1 MIPNGTNVY
10 GIIFSSLSKEEI
22 ARKFSTS
29 GWVIWKASWVD
40 WEITNEFSE
49 LIIEGDNEIL
59 IHGPVSP
66 DYFNTLTEK
75 MKEMGLKFSMEL
87 YDENKKL
94 VIEIKN

>member
-22 ARKFSTS
+22 TRKFSTS
-29 GWVIWKASWVD
+29 GWETWKATWVD

-87 YDENKKL
+87 YDENQKL